1 MSNLIPFQ
9 FKESQ
14 IRVITDESCNPWFV
28 ARDVAAALGYA
39 RPNEAILAHCKK
51 AKSLNSLGTVNQ
63 RTQLDQQLKLIQE
76 SDVYRLT
83 MRSKLESAEA
93 FQDWIVEEVIPS
105 IRKTGSYQLTS
116 SVDPTQL
123 LNDPAAMRG
132 LLLGYTEKVLELEA
146 KVEEIQPK
154 ADALDL
160 ISGSEGS
167 INITNSAK
175 TLQVQPKQ
183 LFSWMQTHNWIYRR
197 PGGKSYVAYQ
207 ERIKS
212 GLLEHKIAS
221 VPRGDG
227 SNKVVEQV
235 LITPKGLSILSL
247 LKIAA

>member
-1 MSNLIPFQ
+1 
-9 FKESQ
+9 
-14 IRVITDESCNPWFV
+14 
-28 ARDVAAALGYA
+28 
-39 RPNEAILAHCKK
+39 
-51 AKSLNSLGTVNQ
+51 
-63 RTQLDQQLKLIQE
+63 
-76 SDVYRLT
+76 

-105 IRKTGSYQLTS
+105 IRKTGSYQLAPS
-116 SVDPTQL
+116 IDPTKL

-175 TLQVQPKQ
+175 TLKVQPKK
-183 LFSWMQTHNWIYRR
+183 LFSWLQTHGWIYRR

-207 ERIKS
+207 QRLQS
-212 GLLEHKIAS
+212 GLLEHKVAS
-221 VPRGDG
+221 VKCGDG